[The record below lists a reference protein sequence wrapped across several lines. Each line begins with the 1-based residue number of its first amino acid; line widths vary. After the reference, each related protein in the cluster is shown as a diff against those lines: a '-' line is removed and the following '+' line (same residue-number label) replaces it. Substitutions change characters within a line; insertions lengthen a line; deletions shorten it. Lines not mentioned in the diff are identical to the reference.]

1 MDIPL
6 AKSLETLL
14 EPIAT
19 EVGQDIVALYRLP
32 KTLAINFYHKL
43 RNKNVTKE
51 KIVHAISQSPTT
63 TTKILK
69 ICDNIRTQADDYVQ
83 QLFAEIM
90 ASEIMEEGSYSL
102 ETIHRLSLMT
112 RKDLEYF
119 YENIAPFCFGGNGFF
134 QLKSEVPINR
144 LINNL
149 DVIDGGLY
157 KKFSKLD
164 DDEKWHSTEFSN
176 GDKCFIQCKNMP
188 KLNRKFGAMAVL
200 NRFGQ
205 DLCKLGVAE
214 NKIRKWTHE
223 DKQEILRVCK
233 HCGIEEVDVRF

>member
-1 MDIPL
+1 MNIPL

-19 EVGQDIVALYRLP
+19 EMGQDIVALYRLP

-43 RNKNVTKE
+43 IDKNVTTE

-69 ICDNIRTQADDYVQ
+69 ICDNIKTQADDYVQ

-112 RKDLEYF
+112 RKELEYF
-119 YENIAPFCFGGNGFF
+119 YENIAPFCFAGNGFF
-134 QLKSEVPINR
+134 QLASAVSENA
-144 LINNL
+144 LISDL
-149 DVIDGGLY
+149 DVAKYGLVRPL
-157 KKFSKLD
+157 KEFDSG
-164 DDEKWHSTEFSN
+164 DEKWYLTDFSN
-176 GDKCFIQCKNMP
+176 GDKFLIQGKNVSKMNL
-188 KLNRKFGAMAVL
+188 KMAVL
-200 NRFGQ
+200 TRFGQ

-214 NKIRKWTHE
+214 NKIRKWTPE

-233 HCGIEEVDVRF
+233 HCGIDEIDVKFDV